1 LSKIRTNKKRL
12 EVPTVA
18 SIEVLF
24 EEYNITPAAYHGG
37 KLNGVDCREV
47 MGKA

>member
-1 LSKIRTNKKRL
+1 
-12 EVPTVA
+12 VA